1 MGKIIKSLNKIGKK
15 VGNALTSNTAKKIYK
30 TIGRAAER
38 FAESE
43 IGSAT
48 IDGLVQGS
56 VQSIL
61 TGESYGET
69 VKQAIIL
76 KVLGAGD
83 DIPDPISPG
92 EVGLMSKVRE
102 LEEDRKAE
110 RVVIQHNKKLI
121 EKYGEDLGVVRNYLM
136 KEKEAIEE
144 EEDQIKI
151 LDKAV
156 GVYGKIVSDEEHQL
170 QKLKEALITESMY
183 RTEEEAKMVADYR
196 GRFEALKAAIEV
208 ERDGMQEEAIQEI
221 AEMTADVLEAAAEE
235 VPIAGAGM
243 AAAIASARAVEGA
256 YKLKEVITALSGIDL
271 THLKTPKVHP
281 ETLALAIDPNEDLE
295 DRKLAAVVDSKLKIV
310 ADNGKEIE
318 HIAKQILPQFKEQVA
333 IDNENLGAKGSKR
346 IHPQTVARFM
356 VPLTQQPL
364 IHIYSAPWDSDY
376 VFMFHCVS
384 HHHMNESFFL
394 GFDLELEVVYYEDLT
409 MHWHALGS
417 RAQGIQGRTLREAY
431 QDFLLGASKGE
442 EASVMHKKRLVRS
455 RMNHPIYLG
464 KVHYDISYDHLKSN
478 ALTIVHDEELQLHLL
493 RGPVHFQRR
502 AIMGALQYGVAILD
516 RSIDIPLFLR
526 NA

>member
-15 VGNALTSNTAKKIYK
+15 VGNALTSSTAKKIYK
-30 TIGRAAER
+30 TIGKAAER

-102 LEEDRKAE
+102 LEEERKAE
-110 RVVIQHNKKLI
+110 RVVVQHNKKLI
-121 EKYGEDLGVVRNYLM
+121 EKYGNELTSVRDYIM
-136 KEKEAIEE
+136 KEKKAIEE
-144 EEDQIKI
+144 EENQIEI
-151 LDKAV
+151 LDKAI
-156 GVYGKIVSDEEHQL
+156 GVYGKIVTDEESQL
-170 QKLKEALITESMY
+170 QKLKDALMTESAY
-183 RTEEEAKMVADYR
+183 RTREEARMVADYR
-196 GRFEALKAAIEV
+196 ERFEALRSAIEI

-221 AEMTADVLEAAAEE
+221 AGMTADVLEAAAEE

-271 THLKTPKVHP
+271 AHLKTPKIHP
-281 ETLALAIDPNEDLE
+281 ETLALAIDSQNELE
-295 DRKLAAVVDSKLKIV
+295 DAKLAAVIDSKLKIV
-310 ADNGKEIE
+310 KENNKEIE
-318 HIAKQILPQFKEQVA
+318 HITKQILPAFKEQVV
-333 IDNENLGAKGSKR
+333 IDNEMLGEKESKK
-346 IHPQTVARFM
+346 IHPQTVAKFM

-376 VFMFHCVS
+376 VFMLHCVS
-384 HHHMNESFFL
+384 HHHRNESFFL
-394 GFDLELEVVYYEDLT
+394 GFDLELEIVYFEDLT

-417 RAQGIQGRTLREAY
+417 RAQEVQGRTFREAY
-431 QDFLLGASKGE
+431 QEFLYGASKGE
-442 EASVMHKKRLVRS
+442 DASAMHKRRLVRS

-464 KVHYDISYDHLKSN
+464 KVHYDISYEHLKSN
-478 ALTIVHDEELQLHLL
+478 ALAIVHDEELQLHLL
-493 RGPVHFQRR
+493 RGPIHFQRR
-502 AIMGALQYGVAILD
+502 AIMGALQYGIAIMD
-516 RSIDIPLFLR
+516 RAVDLPLFLR